1 MIALLTA
8 CSLLD
13 GSSALASA
21 AGADTLGT
29 PLAASIAAP
38 GPARRLLAGARRP
51 DRLSHASLALA
62 IGVGAGLAG
71 RDPATGAAVV
81 LPLALGKELT
91 DDRFDRGDL
100 AAGIA
105 GAGLAWLIVAALT
118 R

>member
-1 MIALLTA
+1 MIVLLAA
-8 CSLLD
+8 CSLLV
-13 GSSALASA
+13 GSSAPATA
-21 AGADTLGT
+21 AGADTLGV
-29 PLAASIAAP
+29 PRAGAIAAP
-38 GPARRLLAGARRP
+38 GPAERLLAGARRP
-51 DRLSHASLALA
+51 DRLSHASMALA
-62 IGVGAGLAG
+62 IGVGAGLAI

-81 LPLALGKELT
+81 LPLALAKELT